1 MQTLAFVPSKVL
13 NFIREDENTLSILH
27 CLTKSRICPQ
37 YKTELANSGSR
48 TLIRCQRLQ
57 VHRWLEMEGVSM
69 DTNLHGRSQSFHSVH
84 SRSCLRPARFVVCT
98 HRCQPCS
105 DAAFEEIDRSLLA
118 ARSSHGGWPDKQL
131 AWSRALDHGDGGPAP
146 AVGRAASAKQLG
158 WSRNTHSQ

>member
-48 TLIRCQRLQ
+48 TLIRCRRLQ

-105 DAAFEEIDRSLLA
+105 DAAFEEIDRCSLLGHHMGTGLTTCLEPSPGPWRRWSGTGSRQSSKRQA
-118 ARSSHGGWPDKQL
+118 AGMEPEHALPD
-131 AWSRALDHGDGGPAP
+131 
-146 AVGRAASAKQLG
+146 
-158 WSRNTHSQ
+158 SQ

>member
-1 MQTLAFVPSKVL
+1 MIIVERSSSERIPP
-13 NFIREDENTLSILH
+13 R
-27 CLTKSRICPQ
+27 SRKFGETGSLGAIPIQKGDC
-37 YKTELANSGSR
+37 SGCSR
-48 TLIRCQRLQ
+48 MA
-57 VHRWLEMEGVSM
+57 H
-69 DTNLHGRSQSFHSVH
+69 SQSFHSVH

-118 ARSSHGGWPDKQL
+118 ARSSHGDWPDKQL